1 MNDDKAAYEQ
11 VRRGY
16 AWAALV
22 IQPNYTNALVERVED
37 GRYAEDSTVEAS
49 DLGVRMD
56 WSSKYINCIFKNSIN
71 WVYIFEYN
79 EWFFLYSW

>member
-1 MNDDKAAYEQ
+1 MNEHLIDCRHFTSSFSQKYVNEDEDAYEE
-11 VRRGY
+11 VRRGR

-37 GRYAEDSTVEAS
+37 GRYAEDGTVEAS

-56 WSSKYINCIFKNSIN
+56 WSSK
-71 WVYIFEYN
+71 
-79 EWFFLYSW
+79 